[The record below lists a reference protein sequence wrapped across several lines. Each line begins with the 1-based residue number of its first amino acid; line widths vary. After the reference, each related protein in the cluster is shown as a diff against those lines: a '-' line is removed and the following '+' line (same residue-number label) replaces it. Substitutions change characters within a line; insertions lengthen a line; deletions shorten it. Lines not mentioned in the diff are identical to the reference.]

1 MKNPEDVLVDINTAW
16 EGEVKR
22 VENLRE
28 KRTFGYRYIMEA
40 LDDIIISLSNKQH
53 ISGYIQIGE
62 LREKIMT
69 STQFIDEE

>member
-1 MKNPEDVLVDINTAW
+1 MENSEDILVDINTAW

-40 LDDIIISLSNKQH
+40 LDDIIISLSNRQH
-53 ISGYIQIGE
+53 ISGYIQLGE
-62 LREKIMT
+62 LRQKILT
-69 STQFIDEE
+69 STQFINEE